1 MLGPCAPHDVLPRCK
16 ITLRVLLTHAISGVC
31 LGIHPLYG
39 VNARVAACGL

>member
-1 MLGPCAPHDVLPRCK
+1 MNVLPRCK

-31 LGIHPLYG
+31 LGIHHPLYG